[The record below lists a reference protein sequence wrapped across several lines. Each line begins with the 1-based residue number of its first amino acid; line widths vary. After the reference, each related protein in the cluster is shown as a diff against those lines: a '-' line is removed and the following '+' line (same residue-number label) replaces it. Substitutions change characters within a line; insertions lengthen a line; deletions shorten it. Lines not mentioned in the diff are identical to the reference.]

1 MSNTLTTGNILN
13 EVQSEIP
20 QLNDTKQVYRAI
32 NRVLRDINTEYPGVL
47 TTEAAI
53 TTIAEAETGLT
64 YTAADADPDTVTAAG
79 FSAFPAGEGATDWAG
94 YYLIISSST
103 PIDND
108 GIYEIA
114 TTNETSTLFTLASGE
129 EISAAT
135 DETATLQVVS
145 VNSDY
150 SWDSEN
156 LLLTLT
162 PYCREIREVIYNDG
176 TDAYELSSEDIK
188 TVQNYDAD
196 ASLLYSSKYMFARYD
211 RNKLLFPTTLIG
223 YSSNSTVKVT
233 FLKDI
238 KPLSKEDS
246 LSDSTEITI
255 PLSMEQILINGVL
268 YYLYSMPKYSNEN
281 LWKINERAYLSGL
294 AKAKESEIQNLPQEP
309 KAKDYSY

>member
-53 TTIAEAETGLT
+53 TVIAEAETGLT
-64 YTAADADPDTVTAAG
+64 YSAADTNPDTIVAAS
-79 FSAFPAGEGATDWAG
+79 FSAFPTGEGATDWAG
-94 YYLIISSST
+94 YYLVITNSDS
-103 PIDND
+103 ND
-108 GIYEIA
+108 GYYKIV
-114 TTNETSTLFTLASGE
+114 TTTESTTLFTLDADE
-129 EISAAT
+129 EIT
-135 DETATLQVVS
+135 EVTETATLQVVS

-176 TDAYELSSEDIK
+176 TDTYELSSEDIK

-223 YSSNSTVKVT
+223 YSSNSTVKVK

-246 LSDSTEITI
+246 VTDSTEISI

-294 AKAKESEIQNLPQEP
+294 AATKESEIKNLPQEP
-309 KAKDYSY
+309 KEKNYSY

>member
-64 YTAADADPDTVTAAG
+64 YTAADADPDTVTAAS
-79 FSAFPAGEGATDWAG
+79 FSAFPTGDDATDWAG

-150 SWDSEN
+150 SWDGTF
-156 LLLTLT
+156 LTLS
-162 PYCREIREVIYNDG
+162 PYCREIREVIIMTEQILMSY
-176 TDAYELSSEDIK
+176 
-188 TVQNYDAD
+188 
-196 ASLLYSSKYMFARYD
+196 LLKIL
-211 RNKLLFPTTLIG
+211 KLYRIMMLMRHYYIQVNICLHVMIETSYCFQQLLIG

-233 FLKDI
+233 FLKR
-238 KPLSKEDS
+238 
-246 LSDSTEITI
+246 
-255 PLSMEQILINGVL
+255 
-268 YYLYSMPKYSNEN
+268 Y
-281 LWKINERAYLSGL
+281 
-294 AKAKESEIQNLPQEP
+294 
-309 KAKDYSY
+309 

>member
-64 YTAADADPDTVTAAG
+64 YTAADADPDTITAAD
-79 FSAFPAGEGATDWAG
+79 FSAFPTGEAATDWAD
-94 YYLIISSST
+94 YYLVITNSDS
-103 PIDND
+103 ND
-108 GIYEIA
+108 GIYKIA
-114 TTNETSTLFTLASGE
+114 TTSTTMFTLAANQGLT
-129 EISAAT
+129 AAT
-135 DETATLQVVS
+135 ETATLQVVS

-246 LSDSTEITI
+246 LSDSTEISI

-294 AKAKESEIQNLPQEP
+294 AAGKESEIQNLPQEP

>member
-150 SWDSEN
+150 SWDGTF
-156 LLLTLT
+156 LTLS

-176 TDAYELSSEDIK
+176 TDTYELSSEDIK

>member
-64 YTAADADPDTVTAAG
+64 YTAADADPDTVTAAS
-79 FSAFPAGEGATDWAG
+79 FSAFPTGDDATDWAG

-188 TVQNYDAD
+188 TVQNYDTD

-246 LSDSTEITI
+246 LSDSTEISI